1 MKDLILAGLFSVFAA
16 SAFANEHDHGHGDH
30 GDIVGEA
37 EGGAIEVET
46 GMPLAGG
53 GRLFEADFGDFA
65 LGTYATNAPGFEVE
79 DGPFGAFDFLAY
91 NMQSDLKSWDGISWV
106 TSSNS
111 LFSIENDYESPTLQP
126 FAKGMIGQ
134 ADDDGGVHTHID
146 FFIDPNAA
154 VGAYL
159 IEFILEGYT
168 DNALQSSNGYSSD
181 SVFIAFN
188 NGLSSED
195 YEFGIDAMSP
205 VPVPAAAWL
214 FVSGLAGLAG
224 LRKARK

>member
-16 SAFANEHDHGHGDH
+16 SAFANEHDHDHGHGDH

-111 LFSIENDYESPTLQP
+111 LFSIENDTFGPQA
-126 FAKGMIGQ
+126 FDKGIVGV
-134 ADDDGGVHTHID
+134 ADDEGGVHTHID
-146 FFIDPNAA
+146 FIIDPAA
-154 VGAYL
+154 ATGAYL
-159 IEFILEGYT
+159 IEFVLEGYQDFSLT
-168 DNALQSSNGYSSD
+168 TSNGFSSD
-181 SVFIAFN
+181 SVFISFN
-188 NGLSSED
+188 NGLSVES
-195 YEFGIDAMSP
+195 YELGIDAMSP